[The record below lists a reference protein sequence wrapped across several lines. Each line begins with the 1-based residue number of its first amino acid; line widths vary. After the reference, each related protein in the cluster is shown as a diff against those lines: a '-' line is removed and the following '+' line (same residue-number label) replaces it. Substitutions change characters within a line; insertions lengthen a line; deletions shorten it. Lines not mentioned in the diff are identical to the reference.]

1 LVAAGGVA
9 RRFHSGRVSAQQRVH
24 FAALLIAFLAL
35 PLFAADD
42 RIQFNPAISQQEFR
56 TFSHLIAQGVYATPV
71 SPARSSGLL
80 GFDIGIAATVV
91 KVDTGA
97 GYWRNSVSNAGAFE
111 TNGYVGVPRLVVSK
125 GFSMGTISGSYAKL
139 SDSGIK
145 TIGGALDLPII
156 RGGLVAPE
164 LAVRGAYAVVQGV
177 DVYDLKTY
185 GVELFLSKGFGPV
198 TPYGAIGRMRS
209 DARGDLPAT
218 SDTPA
223 FTIRD
228 RSDVNRYTVGV
239 RISLL
244 LPKITIEATQAEVR
258 SYAAKVSIGF

>member
-1 LVAAGGVA
+1 M
-9 RRFHSGRVSAQQRVH
+9 
-24 FAALLIAFLAL
+24 
-35 PLFAADD
+35 
-42 RIQFNPAISQQEFR
+42 
-56 TFSHLIAQGVYATPV
+56 
-71 SPARSSGLL
+71 
-80 GFDIGIAATVV
+80 
-91 KVDTGA
+91 KVDTA
-97 GYWRNSVSNAGAFE
+97 ADYWRHSVSNPGAFE
-111 TNGYVGVPRLVVSK
+111 TSGYVGVPRLVVSK
-125 GFSMGTISGSYAKL
+125 GFGAGTISGSYAKV

-145 TIGGALDLPII
+145 TYGGALDLPIV

-164 LAVRGAYAVVQGV
+164 LAVRGAYAVVKGS

-185 GVELFLSKGFGPV
+185 GAELFLSKGFGPV

-218 SDTPA
+218 SATPA
-223 FTIRD
+223 FTLRD
-228 RSDVNRYTVGV
+228 RSDFNRYTVGV

>member
-1 LVAAGGVA
+1 LAAAGGVA

-24 FAALLIAFLAL
+24 VAAFLIAFAAT

-42 RIQFNPAISQQEFR
+42 RIQFNPLITQEEFR

-71 SPARSSGLL
+71 APARTSGLL

-91 KVDTGA
+91 KVDTSA
-97 GYWRNSVSNAGAFE
+97 PYWRNAVSNAGAFE
-111 TNGYVGVPRLVVSK
+111 TNGYVGVPRLVASK
-125 GFSMGTISGSYAKL
+125 GFGSGTISASYAKL
-139 SDSGIK
+139 NDSGIK
-145 TIGGALDLPII
+145 TYGGALDLPIF
-156 RGGLVAPE
+156 RGGLMAPE
-164 LAVRGAYAVVQGV
+164 LAVRGAYAVVKGV

-185 GVELFLSKGFGPV
+185 GAEIFLSKGFGPV
-198 TPYGAIGRMRS
+198 TPYGAVGRMRS
-209 DARGDLPAT
+209 DARGIIPAT
-218 SDTPA
+218 VFTPET
-223 FTIRD
+223 TIRD
-228 RSDVNRYTVGV
+228 RSDINRYTVGV